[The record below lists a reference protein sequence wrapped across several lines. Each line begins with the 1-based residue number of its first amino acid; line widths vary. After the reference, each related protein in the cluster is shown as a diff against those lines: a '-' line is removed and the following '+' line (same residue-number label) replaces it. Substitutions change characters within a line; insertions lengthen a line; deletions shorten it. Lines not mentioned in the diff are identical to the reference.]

1 MPRPRFSAF
10 PAIAAAARGGAPEPA
25 PMAFSESERQRLL
38 ALKGVGE
45 TVIARLEQAGY
56 GSLNAL
62 AGADPARI
70 CAQVAGMLRAS
81 CWGNSPQARAAISAI
96 VGLANTTSH
105 PP

>member
-1 MPRPRFSAF
+1 
-10 PAIAAAARGGAPEPA
+10 
-25 PMAFSESERQRLL
+25 MAFSDSERQRLL

-56 GSLNAL
+56 GSLNQL

-70 CAQVAGMLRAS
+70 CADVAGMLRAS

-96 VGLANTTSH
+96 VGLAQSSTLSPSH

>member
-1 MPRPRFSAF
+1 
-10 PAIAAAARGGAPEPA
+10 
-25 PMAFSESERQRLL
+25 MAFSESERQRLL

-56 GSLNAL
+56 CSLNAL
-62 AGADPARI
+62 AAADPARI
-70 CAQVAGMLRAS
+70 CVEVAGMLRAS

-96 VGLANTTSH
+96 VGLARSSTLPTSH

>member
-1 MPRPRFSAF
+1 MAF
-10 PAIAAAARGGAPEPA
+10 PAA
-25 PMAFSESERQRLL
+25 ERQRLL

-45 TVIARLEQAGY
+45 TVIARLEQLGY
-56 GSLNAL
+56 ASLDSL

-70 CAQVAGMLRAS
+70 CAEVAGMLRAS

-96 VGLANTTSH
+96 VALADASARQAGACSSDLSTSH

>member
-1 MPRPRFSAF
+1 
-10 PAIAAAARGGAPEPA
+10 
-25 PMAFSESERQRLL
+25 MAFSDHERQRLL
-38 ALKGVGE
+38 ALNGVGE

-56 GSLNAL
+56 NSLNQL
-62 AGADPARI
+62 VGADPARI

-96 VGLANTTSH
+96 VGLAQSSTLSPSH

>member
-1 MPRPRFSAF
+1 
-10 PAIAAAARGGAPEPA
+10 
-25 PMAFSESERQRLL
+25 MAFSESERQRLL

-62 AGADPARI
+62 AAADPARI
-70 CAQVAGMLRAS
+70 CAEVAGMLRAS

-96 VGLANTTSH
+96 VGLARSSTLPTSH